1 MPLCRHNVEKVLCA
15 FCRFYSKVIR
25 KSVSGFKSC
34 SIRAIDSGDGL
45 DLRSRLYALQQKQ
58 HLLEILSLMFIS
70 L

>member
-15 FCRFYSKVIR
+15 FCRFYSKDTR

-45 DLRSRLYALQQKQ
+45 DLRSRLYALQQ
-58 HLLEILSLMFIS
+58 
-70 L
+70 